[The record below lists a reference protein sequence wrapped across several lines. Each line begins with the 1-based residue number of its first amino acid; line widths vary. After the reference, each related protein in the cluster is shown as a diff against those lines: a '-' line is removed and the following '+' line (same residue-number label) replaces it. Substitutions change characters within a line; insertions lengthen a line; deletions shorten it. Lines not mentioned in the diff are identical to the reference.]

1 MNIVDSRSLT
11 SNLKENQTHQ
21 RHKNHS
27 VYFVQYSTKLHV
39 PNYYSRVMC
48 LSKRERSRRV
58 HNVLRDRKFIQRVT
72 SYEIKSLSNDSSIET
87 PGSFVESFS
96 SPPKLSRTQID
107 AYDYTTYPPS
117 PRLLLPLF
125 EDEEDQ
131 PKTKFPRFNLRPKIR
146 EPFSD

>member
-1 MNIVDSRSLT
+1 
-11 SNLKENQTHQ
+11 
-21 RHKNHS
+21 
-27 VYFVQYSTKLHV
+27 
-39 PNYYSRVMC
+39 MC
-48 LSKRERSRRV
+48 LSKRERSTRV

-87 PGSFVESFS
+87 PGSFVGRIS

-117 PRLLLPLF
+117 PRLLLPLL
-125 EDEEDQ
+125 EEEEDQ

-146 EPFSD
+146 EPFSEEECQKCHPFDS